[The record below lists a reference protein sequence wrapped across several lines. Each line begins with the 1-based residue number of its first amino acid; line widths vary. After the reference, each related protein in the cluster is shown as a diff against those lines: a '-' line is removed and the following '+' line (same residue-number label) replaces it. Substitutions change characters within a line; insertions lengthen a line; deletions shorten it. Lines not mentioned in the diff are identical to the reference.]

1 MFVND
6 MNVLISGTIYKSN
19 LTNLML
25 HAKDAKLDSIHQ
37 RYLCELRIR
46 VEDVGTEYL
55 YDVEKNERRQ
65 NLNIADLC
73 NGSTTSYDPQD
84 ISKMVHEYM
93 SRIQPL
99 AVDPRHCVQITHYI
113 KLKLVELA

>member
-6 MNVLISGTIYKSN
+6 LNVLISGTIYKSN

-37 RYLCELRIR
+37 RYRCELRIR
-46 VEDVGTEYL
+46 VEDVGTAYL

-65 NLNIADLC
+65 NLNFKDLC
-73 NGSTTSYDPQD
+73 NGTTSSNNPQD

-93 SRIQPL
+93 SRLQPL
-99 AVDPRHCVQITHYI
+99 AVDPRHCVQITYFCFI
-113 KLKLVELA
+113 KLKLLS